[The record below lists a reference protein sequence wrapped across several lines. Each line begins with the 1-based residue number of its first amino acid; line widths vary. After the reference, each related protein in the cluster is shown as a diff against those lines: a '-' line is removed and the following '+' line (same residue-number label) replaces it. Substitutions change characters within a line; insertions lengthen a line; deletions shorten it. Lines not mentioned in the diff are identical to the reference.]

1 MYTTTIN
8 QNGMILLNKTVRE
21 TLGVKLG
28 DRVTVSFNKKSVT
41 VEREMSDDEFF
52 AKLDAM
58 KSDRT
63 KKRIQEISGQ
73 TADELFQIAI
83 NKSTKK
89 AGEND

>member
-21 TLGVKLG
+21 TLGIKLG

-58 KSDRT
+58 KSDHT

-83 NKSTKK
+83 DKSTKK

>member
-63 KKRIQEISGQ
+63 KKRIREISGQ
-73 TADELFQIAI
+73 NADELFQIAI
-83 NKSTKK
+83 SKSTKK
-89 AGEND
+89 AGDND

>member
-21 TLGVKLG
+21 TLGIKLG

-83 NKSTKK
+83 SKSTKK
-89 AGEND
+89 AGKND